1 MRIQQDER
9 MNRQHEVKPLWQ
21 DEDDWLCT
29 VEFLPSNDPEGRA
42 FGADIIGYL
51 LGYAQL
57 VNARALALVGDPEA
71 GTYELLF
78 SFSTPG
84 DKDQFLNLVR
94 SDEDMGSDYI
104 ENDFMSPT
112 AEEIRNAR
120 PLMVVL
126 PEDIV
131 SRATLIAS
139 VLCAGTEGGPL
150 G

>member
-1 MRIQQDER
+1 MI
-9 MNRQHEVKPLWQ
+9 RQHDVEPYWQ

-29 VEFLPSNDPEGRA
+29 VEFLPSNDPEGRV

-51 LGYAQL
+51 FGYAQL
-57 VNARALALVGDPEA
+57 TNARTLALVGDPEA
-71 GTYELLF
+71 GAYELLF

-84 DKDQFLNLVR
+84 DKDQFLDLVR
-94 SDEDMGSDYI
+94 SNEDMGSDYI

-112 AEEIRNAR
+112 TEEIRNAR
-120 PLMVVL
+120 PLVVVL

-139 VLCAGTEGGPL
+139 VLCTGTEGGPL